1 MAERDLIVW
10 NWEEI
15 IITEYHPDAYFPQGY
30 DRLSVGNWVST
41 SYRPYYHFDMFVWPR
56 GGYTEDG
63 QFIARNTTIWEWVE
77 INSDSDYPI

>member
-15 IITEYHPDAYFPQGY
+15 ITTEYHPVAWFPQGY
-30 DRLSVGNWVST
+30 DMLSVGNWIST

-63 QFIARNTTIWEWVE
+63 QIIARNTTIWEWVE